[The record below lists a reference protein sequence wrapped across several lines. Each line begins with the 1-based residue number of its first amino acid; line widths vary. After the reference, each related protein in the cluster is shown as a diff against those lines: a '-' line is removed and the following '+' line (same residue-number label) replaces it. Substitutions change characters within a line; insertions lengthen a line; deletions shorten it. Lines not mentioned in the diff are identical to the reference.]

1 MEIITTMTLLTL
13 LLLVVLILL
22 KTGRLAAILSGIHHF
37 FMAARSNRRVVLAI
51 GLCILFTAFFLDW
64 FYRPPGWDIGPAQ
77 PIPFSHRL
85 HAGIKQIQCLFC
97 HSYVD
102 RSLHPGIPPVEKC
115 LYCHN
120 YIIAGHPQILKAH
133 RYFNTG
139 TPVKWRKVNYVP
151 EFVLFNHER
160 HIKKE
165 IECRQCHGPIETMDR
180 IKGVNFRM
188 QFCITCHRQRK
199 ANLGCWLACH
209 S

>member
-1 MEIITTMTLLTL
+1 MEIITTLTLLTL
-13 LLLVVLILL
+13 LLVVVLILL
-22 KTGRLAAILSGIHHF
+22 KTDKLAVFLSAIHHF
-37 FMAARSNRRVVLAI
+37 FMTARSNRRVVLAI
-51 GLCILFTAFFLDW
+51 GLCILFTALFLDW
-64 FYRPPGWDIGPAQ
+64 FYRPPGWDIGPPQ

-85 HAGIKQIQCLFC
+85 HVGIKQIQCQFC

-120 YIIAGHPQILKAH
+120 YIIAGHPQILKEH
-133 RYFNTG
+133 NYFNTAS
-139 TPVKWRKVNYVP
+139 PVKWRKVNYLA
-151 EFVLFNHER
+151 EHVLFNHER

-180 IKGVNFRM
+180 IKGNYFRM
-188 QFCITCHRQRK
+188 QFCITCHQQKK